1 MPTLSLV
8 GIGPGAEDLVTP
20 RARRALEQAAVIV
33 GYTRYVDLVRA
44 WLPGACFLAYPIG
57 SESERVREALS
68 LAARHEHVALLGSG
82 DAGVYGLAG
91 LAFELRAA
99 MAWGEGGAPEV
110 EVIPGVTA
118 ATAAAALLGAPLG
131 HDFAA
136 ISLSD
141 LLTPWEVIARRVEA
155 AAAADFVIALYN
167 PASRARRRQLDEAR
181 AILLRH
187 RTPETPVGIVT
198 DAARAGERVLLT
210 TLAAMPV
217 EEVGM
222 LSIVI
227 VGNSQTFVDD
237 GRMVT
242 PRGYGAMEGRVESAG
257 SGTWPGG
264 CPL

>member
-1 MPTLSLV
+1 MSTLTVV

-20 RARRALEQAAVIV
+20 RARWALEQAEVII
-33 GYTRYVDLVRA
+33 GYALYVDLVRA
-44 WLPGACFLAYPIG
+44 WLPGGRFLEYPIG

-68 LAARHEHVALLGSG
+68 LAARHGRVALLGSG
-82 DAGVYGLAG
+82 DAGIYGLAG
-91 LAFELRAA
+91 LAFELRAS
-99 MAWGEGGAPEV
+99 MAWGEGAAPEI

-141 LLTPWEVIARRVEA
+141 LLTPWDVIARRLEA

-167 PASRARRRQLDEAR
+167 PASRARRRQLDHAR
-181 AILLRH
+181 AILLRY
-187 RTPETPVGIVT
+187 RAPGTPVGIVT
-198 DAARAGERVLLT
+198 DAARAGERVLVT
-210 TLAAMPV
+210 TLATMPV
-217 EEVGM
+217 HEVGM

-227 VGNSQTFVDD
+227 VGNSQTLVDD

-242 PRGYGAMEGRVESAG
+242 PRGYGVREDS
-257 SGTWPGG
+257 T
-264 CPL
+264 